1 MSEHPPINTSVT
13 EEELHAFIDG
23 ELPPE
28 RARMVGAMIQA
39 DAALSARV
47 NAFRA
52 DKEMM
57 KRIYGPLVDRPVPE
71 HLLRLAQS
79 GARPARLG
87 WRRLAVAASV
97 LFLVVVGGLWLRPPG
112 SDDVVELALDAR
124 SAPIASVSDDLSPY
138 NEALSRIVEAKVKV
152 PDLRRA
158 GYTLA
163 GLQIEQDAATISY
176 RDGAGKLFTI
186 YLRQSDGSVRF
197 DQFKRADLRICVW
210 QDDRLSMVMAGEM
223 SAAVMQKLAS
233 MAYVG
238 LTA

>member
-1 MSEHPPINTSVT
+1 MT

-23 ELPPE
+23 ELPPD
-28 RARMVGAMIQA
+28 RARVVAAMIQA
-39 DAALSARV
+39 DAALAARV
-47 NAFRA
+47 EAFRA

-57 KRIYGPLVDRPVPE
+57 KRIYGPLADRPLPDN
-71 HLLRLAQS
+71 LLRLARS
-79 GARPARLG
+79 GTTPSRMG
-87 WRRLAVAASV
+87 WRRLAMAASV
-97 LFLVVVGGLWLRPPG
+97 LFLVVTGGLWLRPPG
-112 SDDVVELALDAR
+112 PDDVVALALAAR
-124 SAPIASVSDDLSPY
+124 TEPFTSVSDDLSPY

-163 GLQIEQDAATISY
+163 GLQVEQDAATLSY
-176 RDGAGKLFTI
+176 RDGAGKVFTI
-186 YLRQSDGSVRF
+186 YLRQSDGTVRF
-197 DQFKRADLRICVW
+197 DQFKRADLRICIW
-210 QDDRLSMVMAGEM
+210 QDDRLAMVMAGEM